1 MSACP
6 LVGSSAITSSARAR
20 NSIDRWYTS
29 RRWKL
34 NIADLSATGSAGCV
48 ARASRCKVN
57 DGVNVNVAVD
67 VKGWVKVIVDD
78 KVNSCYASRLAAC
91 CKTFEVIA
99 ASKATQVTLA
109 SPRTRNCSTP
119 WWLRRCAF
127 VSSHKLARAVRAQR
141 RG

>member
-57 DGVNVNVAVD
+57 DGVNVNVNVAVD

-91 CKTFEVIA
+91 CKTFEVI
-99 ASKATQVTLA
+99 
-109 SPRTRNCSTP
+109 
-119 WWLRRCAF
+119 
-127 VSSHKLARAVRAQR
+127 
-141 RG
+141 